1 MVIRMKT
8 EEKSV
13 MMVISITQMV
23 VQMIVRIQDVETTSF
38 KVLVKRSVMM
48 EIPITQMIVQMIV
61 RSQDVET
68 TSCNVPVK
76 RSVMME
82 VIMTQLHQHAILTVR
97 YEMYVEMVR

>member
-48 EIPITQMIVQMIV
+48 E
-61 RSQDVET
+61 
-68 TSCNVPVK
+68 
-76 RSVMME
+76 